1 MYVINNNICFVVV
14 YFFWNVIYWLWFNI
28 CGLSCD
34 NVFKNLF
41 LLIEIV
47 VNSVYNIYVDKF
59 NIKYIIENI

>member
-1 MYVINNNICFVVV
+1 MYVINNNICFVVM
-14 YFFWNVIYWLWFNI
+14 YFFWNVIYWEWFNS

-59 NIKYIIENI
+59 NIKNIIENI